1 MLNQNEMKKIV
12 FFMVIMFF
20 SLSIVVGQKPFREL
34 SDIYKQQKQYFVT
47 ELNKKTISLYIKEK
61 NPGSEARDVLEKID
75 GLKVLSFTMSG
86 VDNIPIFLDDVY
98 SKYRLIDYQPF
109 RVDKSTYEN
118 RLIFV
123 KESGDYYSEL
133 LLVNTSMA
141 DVSVIEIN
149 GKIDLE
155 KISLLKN
162 VININGLD
170 VLSGVND
177 KKGKPADEKNNKG
190 EKTGIK
196 ICNKNGVELIGT
208 NTEPSILINGYESKE
223 GLKASLSHLNPDCI
237 QSINVL
243 KGQESEKH
251 GHPNGLIEVQLK
263 GNNAEIFTV
272 CEGVLIFGQNGYIQ
286 TIKIDDDCSP
296 NLLVDCSE
304 RPLSDIAQMKPQEIK
319 SIQLT
324 RDPRNCRGKLTGE
337 YIVLETK

>member
-1 MLNQNEMKKIV
+1 MLKQNKMKKIV

-20 SLSIVVGQKPFREL
+20 SFSSVVGQKPFREL
-34 SDIYKQQKQYFVT
+34 SDIYKQQKQYFAT
-47 ELNKKTISLYIKEK
+47 ELNKKTINLYIKEK
-61 NPGSEARDVLEKID
+61 NPGAEVRNVLEKID

-86 VDNIPIFLDDVY
+86 VDNIPIFLDDFY
-98 SKYRLIDYQPF
+98 SKYRLLDYQPF

-118 RLIFV
+118 KLIFV
-123 KESGDYYSEL
+123 KEEGDYYSEL

-149 GKIDLE
+149 CKIDLE

-162 VININGLD
+162 VINIDGLD

-177 KKGKPADEKNNKG
+177 KNEKPK
-190 EKTGIK
+190 IK
-196 ICNKNGVELIGT
+196 VCNKNGVELIGT

-223 GLKASLSHLNPDCI
+223 GLKASLSHLNPECI

-251 GHPNGLIEVQLK
+251 GHPNGMIEVQLK

-304 RPLSDIAQMKPQEIK
+304 RPLSDITQMKPQEIK

-324 RDPRNCRGKLTGE
+324 RDPRNCKGKLSGE